1 MENRWRPAERR
12 NSRKAGLLL
21 GASWLAF
28 AAVAMP
34 TAFAADWTIDTPVS
48 DTQTLGNGDNGVITA
63 GGSITRTGGGALQ
76 TPFGETPTSLTNAG
90 TISMTNGDGYYNNAG
105 TLGSLINSGTWSIV
119 GSGRAIDNYGTIA
132 TLTNTGTLSV
142 VGSGRAIYVGGTGGA
157 ITTLTNSSTGTISAG
172 AEAIYVNWGTTIGT
186 LSNSGTISGGTTG
199 LYLEEAGAAKV
210 GGAVTTLSN
219 SGTISGGTTAI
230 LLGAGLDL
238 GLPTGG
244 SIGTLTNSGTISSPT
259 AILVA
264 VKGSY
269 YGNLGTVTNT
279 GTIAG
284 NITSALGTLNFA
296 GGSGDAEGVLTG
308 YPAAGETV
316 GTITG
321 NRVNF
326 LSGALLLND
335 NVISTL
341 GTSNAAILR
350 IKRNITVTG
359 PYVQT
364 GTLVV
369 EVAADGTYGKLTTTG
384 AATLDGGTVRMTG
397 DGIAANASYTV
408 LTAGTTLSAD
418 NLILVVG
425 GYSGNTYRID
435 GTNLIVTL
443 GQKAQWADKGVAAG
457 PAFAGLGTALDGL
470 SSDSR
475 FADIF
480 SALAGL
486 SDGGQIHALRQMA
499 PDRMTTQLNLSGAT
513 LEPATMAIQNR
524 QLARMDGN
532 GASGVA
538 TGEAPADRAVWGR
551 VLGGHADQ
559 DGADGYSARTAGLLI
574 GADGYL
580 ADDLLTG
587 GAASWVRAVAR
598 GKGDAGG
605 SRTTLDSFQ
614 MSGYAT
620 WRPDG
625 GPAYFQGLAGLGR
638 NLYDQRRDIDYLD
651 AAASASYDGW
661 QFQGKMGGGYDVRLG
676 AATVT
681 PLATLQVVRVET
693 DGYSETGAGV
703 ANLSVDSNGFNS
715 IQSELGAQLSGGLA
729 DTGWGALKGD
739 ARLAWV
745 HDYAHAPIAISASMG
760 GVGFVSETDRPA
772 RNGARLDLGTTL
784 ERNDGLSVSLEYQG
798 ELRSAYQSHTGM
810 LTLRSEF

>member
-12 NSRKAGLLL
+12 CGWKTALVL
-21 GASWLAF
+21 GASWPAF
-28 AAVAMP
+28 AAMAMP
-34 TAFAADWTIDTPVS
+34 TAFAADWTIDTPVAAA
-48 DTQTLGNGDNGVITA
+48 QTLGNGDNGVITA
-63 GGSITRTGGGALQ
+63 DGSITVTGGAALQ
-76 TPFGETPTSLTNAG
+76 TPFHGTPTSLTNAG
-90 TISMTNGDGYYNNAG
+90 TISMTNGDGYYNNGG
-105 TLGSLINSGTWSIV
+105 TLGSLVNSGTLSAV
-119 GSGRAIDNYGTIA
+119 GSGRAIDNTGTIV
-132 TLTNTGTLSV
+132 TLTNTGTISA
-142 VGSGRAIYVGGTGGA
+142 SGTARGIYVSGTSGA
-157 ITTLTNSSTGTISAG
+157 ITTLNNSGTISADR
-172 AEAIYVNWGTTIGT
+172 EAIYANWNTAIGT
-186 LSNSGTISGGTTG
+186 LTNSGTISGGTTG
-199 LYLEEAGAAKV
+199 LHLEEGGFPNV
-210 GGAVTTLSN
+210 GGVLNTLLN

-230 LLGAGLDL
+230 RIGAGYSATFIGGTL
-238 GLPTGG
+238 G
-244 SIGTLTNSGTISSPT
+244 SLTNSGTISAPT

-264 VKGSY
+264 VNGSY

-279 GTIAG
+279 GAIAG
-284 NITSALGTLNFA
+284 DITSALGTLNLV

-308 YPAAGETV
+308 YPAASETV

-350 IKRNITVTG
+350 IKRNIFITG

-384 AATLDGGTVRMTG
+384 AATLDGGTVRVTG

-418 NLILVVG
+418 NLVLVVG
-425 GYSGNTYRID
+425 GYSGNSYRID

-457 PAFAGLGTALDGL
+457 PATAGLGAALDDLG
-470 SSDSR
+470 SDTR
-475 FADIF
+475 FADVF
-480 SALAGL
+480 SALGRL
-486 SDGGQIHALRQMA
+486 SDGGQIRALRQMA

-587 GAASWVRAVAR
+587 GAISWVRAVAR

-729 DTGWGALKGD
+729 DTGWGALQGD